1 MNTWQDHPAI
11 DLAMVRT
18 LVNAVGFDAFDDMRG
33 QFVDDLKSLVVAYKA
48 ACARSDPDEARAA
61 AHALK
66 GAAGNIGL
74 VRLSMIASALE
85 KDPTDPGR
93 DLDIILDESIA
104 HLLAAS

>member
-18 LVNAVGFDAFDDMRG
+18 LVNAVGFDAFDGMRG
-33 QFVDDLKSLVVAYKA
+33 QFVDDLKSLVVAYK
-48 ACARSDPDEARAA
+48 

-104 HLLAAS
+104 HLVAAS

>member
-18 LVNAVGFDAFDDMRG
+18 LVNAVGFDAFDGMRG

-48 ACARSDPDEARAA
+48 A
-61 AHALK
+61 
-66 GAAGNIGL
+66 
-74 VRLSMIASALE
+74 
-85 KDPTDPGR
+85 TDPGR

-104 HLLAAS
+104 HLVAAS